1 MKRGLCCILVVC
13 MVFGCILTSMAE
25 PIIWRSYSDIL
36 RGISDDFDG
45 NSYGWYAGDP
55 NGTTVIITGL
65 GNSQGAY
72 DDNAIPS
79 YTSNYWA
86 DKNVYWFAAEVNGKS
101 GSIHD
106 GFSKAELDVFAQAH
120 YNNVKNAFPN
130 ADTFVIGGYS
140 AGGWA
145 IASLIDVVLQ
155 NGGSIAAVYGLDCV
169 PRNAMYDAFVRA
181 IGIVHALDIP
191 IFIGASGAK
200 VSGNTIE
207 VRTVKFATQYYALID
222 FYTKYDCTH
231 GTLCKDPRLI
241 DELTTFVNN
250 AIGDASIHEDSDNNM
265 SESIEVS
272 STVDRVSASMFLSE
286 NRETEIDSIELRDVS
301 TDENGNY
308 VFLFNYLSED
318 RSIVKICS
326 AVLTADQVCL
336 LANTSEVTDDALTVC
351 VEYYID
357 ALSPSR

>member
-1 MKRGLCCILVVC
+1 
-13 MVFGCILTSMAE
+13 
-25 PIIWRSYSDIL
+25 
-36 RGISDDFDG
+36 
-45 NSYGWYAGDP
+45 
-55 NGTTVIITGL
+55 
-65 GNSQGAY
+65 
-72 DDNAIPS
+72 
-79 YTSNYWA
+79 
-86 DKNVYWFAAEVNGKS
+86 VYWFAAEVSGKS

-120 YNNVKNAFPN
+120 YNNVKNVFPN

-145 IASLIDVVLQ
+145 IASLIDIVLQ
-155 NGGSIAAVYGLDCV
+155 DGGSIAAVYGLDCV

-181 IGIVHALDIP
+181 IGIAHASEIP
-191 IFIGASGAK
+191 IFIGASGAR

-231 GTLCKDPRLI
+231 GTLCKDSRLI
-241 DELTTFVNN
+241 DDLTTFVNN
-250 AIGDASIHEDSDNNM
+250 AIGNISVPEDSNSSMD
-265 SESIEVS
+265 ESTDAS

-286 NRETEIDSIELRDVS
+286 NRDTEIDAIELRNVS

-308 VFLFNYLSED
+308 VFLFNFLSED

-326 AVLTADQVCL
+326 TVLTADQVCL
-336 LANTSEVTDDALTVC
+336 LANASEVTDDALAVC